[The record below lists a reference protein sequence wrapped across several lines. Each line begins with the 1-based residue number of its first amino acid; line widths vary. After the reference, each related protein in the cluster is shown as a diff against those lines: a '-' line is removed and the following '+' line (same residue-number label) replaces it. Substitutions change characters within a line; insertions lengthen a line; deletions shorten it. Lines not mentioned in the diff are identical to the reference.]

1 MTRRLG
7 TKILNLQDMKFY
19 YVLFFILFDFVAAD
33 IDKYDNNKEVK
44 KSFSQIVPGD
54 EKCSFGKLIK

>member
-19 YVLFFILFDFVAAD
+19 FVLFFILFDFVAAD

-44 KSFSQIVPGD
+44 IVSH
-54 EKCSFGKLIK
+54 K